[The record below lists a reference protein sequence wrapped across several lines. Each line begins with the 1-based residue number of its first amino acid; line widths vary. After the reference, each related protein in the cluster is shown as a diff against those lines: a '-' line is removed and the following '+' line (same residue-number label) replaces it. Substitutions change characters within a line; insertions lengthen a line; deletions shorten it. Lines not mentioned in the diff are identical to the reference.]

1 MTAVDRML
9 DALREEARK
18 ALENKEDIDARHGVL
33 DEALSDLAGYRDPK
47 IVEIRLRAKSA
58 ASARALNIIRKARES
73 K

>member
-9 DALREEARK
+9 DALREEVRE
-18 ALENKEDIDARHGVL
+18 ALENKEDIDAYYGVL

-47 IVEIRLRAKSA
+47 IVEIRLRAKII
-58 ASARALNIIRKARES
+58 ASAQALNIIRKARES